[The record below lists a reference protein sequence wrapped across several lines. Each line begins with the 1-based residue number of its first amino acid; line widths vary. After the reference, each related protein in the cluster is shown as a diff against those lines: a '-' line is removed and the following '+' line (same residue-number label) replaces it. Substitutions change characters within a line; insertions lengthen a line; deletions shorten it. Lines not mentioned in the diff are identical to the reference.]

1 MARTSFLLLL
11 LSGCAVSHGVRPL
24 EKGTGAITASIG
36 GPISADLP
44 TPIPFTTPITTVGYA
59 HGVSDKTTVHGA
71 IHPSGLA
78 AFGLFAMDIGAST
91 LLLEADGARPRLMLD
106 GDLIFATGDNA
117 SGGAVGGTRLFPN
130 AELVASWDLGKH
142 AVYGGVNQLLQPF
155 PQARYHV
162 TPLVG
167 TMLVAGRT
175 DFQIEYNW
183 LAPAANNDL
192 TAAQFIGP
200 FGQGASS
207 IKLGLGVRLGKQE
220 DQ

>member
-1 MARTSFLLLL
+1 MCIRD
-11 LSGCAVSHGVRPL
+11 R
-24 EKGTGAITASIG
+24 
-36 GPISADLP
+36 
-44 TPIPFTTPITTVGYA
+44 
-59 HGVSDKTTVHGA
+59 
-71 IHPSGLA
+71 
-78 AFGLFAMDIGAST
+78 
-91 LLLEADGARPRLMLD
+91 
-106 GDLIFATGDNA
+106 
-117 SGGAVGGTRLFPN
+117 GGTRLFPN